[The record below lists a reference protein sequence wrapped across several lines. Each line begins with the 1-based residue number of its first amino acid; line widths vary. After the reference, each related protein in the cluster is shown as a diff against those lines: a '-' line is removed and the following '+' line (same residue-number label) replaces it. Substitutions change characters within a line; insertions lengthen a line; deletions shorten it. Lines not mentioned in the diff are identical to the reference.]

1 MDIATMHFWGKT
13 KYWWALIITGIL
25 MIPCGLWLWFQP
37 ALGYEVLSLLLG
49 WLLILFGIVQ
59 LIVSGNVKQK
69 VRGWGWWLAGGIID
83 ILIGFILVGNLS
95 FSEAVL
101 PFFFAFIF
109 MYKGIANLF
118 SALNMVSTHRYWWL
132 YLVNGLL
139 LLILGLLFFASPFT
153 AAVLYYFF
161 VCGCLYLLG
170 FFSYFLRL
178 FFETRGTIGE
188 KELFGRFQSALHKG
202 ALFV

>member
-13 KYWWALIITGIL
+13 KYWLALIITGIL

-59 LIVSGNVKQK
+59 LIVSDNVKQK

-109 MYKGIANLF
+109 VYKGIANLF

-153 AAVLYYFF
+153 AAFSIIFLCAAAFIYWGFSLIFF
-161 VCGCLYLLG
+161 GY
-170 FFSYFLRL
+170 SLRPV
-178 FFETRGTIGE
+178 E
-188 KELFGRFQSALHKG
+188 Q
-202 ALFV
+202 

>member
-101 PFFFAFIF
+101 PFFFAFT
-109 MYKGIANLF
+109 
-118 SALNMVSTHRYWWL
+118 SPALLTVTME
-132 YLVNGLL
+132 LL
-139 LLILGLLFFASPFT
+139 LELHLIFFLFFPEI
-153 AAVLYYFF
+153 FF
-161 VCGCLYLLG
+161 MLIFLL
-170 FFSYFLRL
+170 
-178 FFETRGTIGE
+178 
-188 KELFGRFQSALHKG
+188 
-202 ALFV
+202 

>member
-1 MDIATMHFWGKT
+1 MCCIAKIVSFKINNYGYCNNAFLGKDQILVGFD
-13 KYWWALIITGIL
+13 YYGYIDDPLRIVAMVSTGIG
-25 MIPCGLWLWFQP
+25 IRGVISVVRV
-37 ALGYEVLSLLLG
+37 A
-49 WLLILFGIVQ
+49 FGIVQ

-109 MYKGIANLF
+109 VYKGIANLF

-153 AAVLYYFF
+153 AAFSIIFLCAAAFIYWGFSLIFF
-161 VCGCLYLLG
+161 GY
-170 FFSYFLRL
+170 SLRPV
-178 FFETRGTIGE
+178 E
-188 KELFGRFQSALHKG
+188 Q
-202 ALFV
+202 

>member
-109 MYKGIANLF
+109 VYKGIANLF
-118 SALNMVSTHRYWWL
+118 SALNMVSPHRYWWL

-153 AAVLYYFF
+153 AAFSIIFLCAVAFIYWGFSLIFF
-161 VCGCLYLLG
+161 GY
-170 FFSYFLRL
+170 SLRPV
-178 FFETRGTIGE
+178 E
-188 KELFGRFQSALHKG
+188 Q
-202 ALFV
+202 

>member
-1 MDIATMHFWGKT
+1 MCCIAKIVSFKINNYGYCNNAFLGKDQILVGFD
-13 KYWWALIITGIL
+13 YYGYIDDPLRIVVMVSTGIG
-25 MIPCGLWLWFQP
+25 IRGVISVVRVAFD
-37 ALGYEVLSLLLG
+37 S
-49 WLLILFGIVQ
+49 FGIVQ

-153 AAVLYYFF
+153 AAFSIIFLCAAAFIYWGFSLIFF
-161 VCGCLYLLG
+161 GY
-170 FFSYFLRL
+170 SLRPV
-178 FFETRGTIGE
+178 E
-188 KELFGRFQSALHKG
+188 Q
-202 ALFV
+202 

>member
-69 VRGWGWWLAGGIID
+69 VLRYTQHIAS
-83 ILIGFILVGNLS
+83 LIGVVLVWFAEVKASSRVFESCS
-95 FSEAVL
+95 F
-101 PFFFAFIF
+101 
-109 MYKGIANLF
+109 
-118 SALNMVSTHRYWWL
+118 
-132 YLVNGLL
+132 LL
-139 LLILGLLFFASPFT
+139 
-153 AAVLYYFF
+153 
-161 VCGCLYLLG
+161 
-170 FFSYFLRL
+170 
-178 FFETRGTIGE
+178 
-188 KELFGRFQSALHKG
+188 
-202 ALFV
+202 

>member
-132 YLVNGLL
+132 YLVNGCV
-139 LLILGLLFFASPFT
+139 F
-153 AAVLYYFF
+153 YYFF

>member
-1 MDIATMHFWGKT
+1 MCCIAKIVSFKINNYGYCNNALLGKDQILVGFD
-13 KYWWALIITGIL
+13 YYGYIDDPLRIVVMVSTGIG
-25 MIPCGLWLWFQP
+25 IRGVISVVRV
-37 ALGYEVLSLLLG
+37 A
-49 WLLILFGIVQ
+49 LILFGIVQ

-153 AAVLYYFF
+153 AAFSIIFLCAAAFIYWGFSLIFF
-161 VCGCLYLLG
+161 GY
-170 FFSYFLRL
+170 SLRPV
-178 FFETRGTIGE
+178 E
-188 KELFGRFQSALHKG
+188 Q
-202 ALFV
+202 

>member
-1 MDIATMHFWGKT
+1 MCCIAKIVSFKINNYGYCNNAFLGKDQILVGFD
-13 KYWWALIITGIL
+13 YYGYLDDPLRIVVMVSTGI
-25 MIPCGLWLWFQP
+25 
-37 ALGYEVLSLLLG
+37 
-49 WLLILFGIVQ
+49 GI
-59 LIVSGNVKQK
+59 
-69 VRGWGWWLAGGIID
+69 RGWGGWLAGAIID

-153 AAVLYYFF
+153 AAFSIIFLCAAAFIYWGFSLIFF
-161 VCGCLYLLG
+161 GY
-170 FFSYFLRL
+170 SLRPV
-178 FFETRGTIGE
+178 E
-188 KELFGRFQSALHKG
+188 Q
-202 ALFV
+202 